1 LLFLLPG
8 LHRLGRFVQSLKSR
22 YVFLAALINDF
33 DSLFA
38 KLRMS
43 VLHDL
48 LLLSGFLVSMLLLFL
63 NLAFLFF
70 IVVPLQESF
79 KNFFTGLDLLRFWF
93 HWFIRLFALFELG
106 TLDKQV

>member
-1 LLFLLPG
+1 MLFLLPG
-8 LHRLGRFVQSLKSR
+8 LHCLGRFVKSLKSR

-33 DSLFA
+33 NSLFA
-38 KLRMS
+38 KFRMS

-48 LLLSGFLVSMLLLFL
+48 LLLSGLLVSMFLLFL

-79 KNFFTGLDLLRFWF
+79 KYVFTGLDLLRFWF